1 MKIIDS
7 HSFNNE
13 VLAEIN
19 KVKTALTKITPE
31 NVKYFDDGLLRKAR
45 GVVNYPDEYKWGGGM
60 INSVDITLI
69 KRLTDKLK
77 TTSQE
82 YFVLDDC
89 RTPHRMLSLEG
100 NEKPQ
105 TASITYKIPDL
116 FDGRN
121 SFVKHF
127 ITSAWSQKYASY
139 PFYVSDGF
147 FINSVTTSSA
157 NTSKNKTEIR
167 LDVTV
172 PWTKEDPPSSPLEDP
187 TYTVWQVFV
196 YAFCWRKK

>member
-1 MKIIDS
+1 MKRIDS

-31 NVKYFDDGLLRKAR
+31 NVKYFDDELLRKAR
-45 GVVNYPDEYKWGGGM
+45 GVVNYPDEYKWGGSM
-60 INSVDITLI
+60 INSIDVLLI

-77 TTSQE
+77 MSAHE
-82 YFVLDDC
+82 YAVLDDC
-89 RTPHRMLSLEG
+89 SSAHRILSLEG
-100 NEKPQ
+100 YEKPQ
-105 TASITYKIPDL
+105 TASIKYKVPDL

-127 ITSAWSQKYASY
+127 IGVIPTAEYSLISHRTDAY
-139 PFYVSDGF
+139 
-147 FINSVTTSSA
+147 FINTVTKSSV
-157 NTSKNKTEIR
+157 NTSKNKTEIT
-167 LDVTV
+167 LDITI
-172 PWTKEDPPSSPLEDP
+172 PWTKEEHPNGTVAPSYGLWF
-187 TYTVWQVFV
+187 VRV